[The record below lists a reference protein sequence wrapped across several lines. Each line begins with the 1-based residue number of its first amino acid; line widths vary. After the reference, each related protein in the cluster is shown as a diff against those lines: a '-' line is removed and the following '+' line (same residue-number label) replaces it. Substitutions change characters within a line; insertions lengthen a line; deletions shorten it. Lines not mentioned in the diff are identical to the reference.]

1 MLIDIIWLLAELHMC
16 ISTELMSGKRFM
28 SSLCKTKQA
37 SGWTSTHK
45 SLLYTTTTSHQ
56 SSHHTNFSSPK
67 ASHVHGRSHSYQHLI
82 P

>member
-1 MLIDIIWLLAELHMC
+1 MPIDIIWLLAELHMC

-28 SSLCKTKQA
+28 FSLCKMKRA

-45 SLLYTTTTSHQ
+45 SPLYTVMTSHQ

-67 ASHVHGRSHSYQHLI
+67 ASHILGKFHANQHLTN
-82 P
+82 